1 MPILAAAAA
10 PGAISWIRRRCRCVS
25 IPRISARLSAPIIAT
40 SPRWPAGLP
49 RLSPNTWATASSSAT
64 RRRMGTTRRARSR
77 WAWRSSTRSAPSAYR
92 IARDSDELDAHPTH
106 TEHDHRRNEP
116 GDNRAADHEPVGE
129 RLGDAVRHHDPTRA
143 DRKMGED
150 EECAEPI
157 MRHEADVPLV
167 LDESG
172 WRARR
177 GDRSGVDAKICPCE
191 YEDRVHV
198 AQHVKS
204 EVDARRDL
212 KGVEAVA
219 GRCGKPP
226 NEEEPRANLEEE
238 ERDHQRLQDVV
249 AVHVPEHFHHRIVRP
264 FACGEHQVVGDVER
278 CYGAGGEDGNFVAYI
293 NRWSAAMPQPNDLSR
308 SLVALDQDSTI
319 IAVVE
324 LSQSSWLVGG
334 ILPGIERQPRK
345 KLEPS
350 PERLL
355 ALLHRWRDE
364 SVRAG
369 RTITRIA
376 VAFEAGRDGFWLARW
391 LAARGVEAHVIHPSS
406 VAVSRE
412 HRRAKTDRLDTEL
425 LKRGFLGWLRG
436 ERGHCSMAR
445 VPTIAE
451 EDAKRPNRERECLVK
466 ERTRLVNRMKGT
478 LARLGIRNFKP
489 TLRQAAEH
497 LAALS
502 TPEGSALP
510 PNVTAELERDIAR
523 LRLVI
528 GQIKQLE
535 EARRQR
541 LEEQP
546 ERGPHAMVRLLA
558 RVVGI
563 GIETADMLVN
573 EVLSRPLRDRR
584 AVARY
589 AGLTGAPDESGAKR
603 REQGLAK
610 AGNARVRR
618 GMIQLAW
625 RFLRFQK
632 NSALTQWYQARTADR
647 RGATRKTLIVALAR
661 KLLIALWRFAT
672 TGQTLEGVVLRPA
685 A

>member
-1 MPILAAAAA
+1 
-10 PGAISWIRRRCRCVS
+10 
-25 IPRISARLSAPIIAT
+25 
-40 SPRWPAGLP
+40 
-49 RLSPNTWATASSSAT
+49 
-64 RRRMGTTRRARSR
+64 
-77 WAWRSSTRSAPSAYR
+77 
-92 IARDSDELDAHPTH
+92 
-106 TEHDHRRNEP
+106 
-116 GDNRAADHEPVGE
+116 
-129 RLGDAVRHHDPTRA
+129 
-143 DRKMGED
+143 
-150 EECAEPI
+150 
-157 MRHEADVPLV
+157 
-167 LDESG
+167 
-172 WRARR
+172 
-177 GDRSGVDAKICPCE
+177 
-191 YEDRVHV
+191 
-198 AQHVKS
+198 
-204 EVDARRDL
+204 
-212 KGVEAVA
+212 
-219 GRCGKPP
+219 
-226 NEEEPRANLEEE
+226 
-238 ERDHQRLQDVV
+238 
-249 AVHVPEHFHHRIVRP
+249 
-264 FACGEHQVVGDVER
+264 
-278 CYGAGGEDGNFVAYI
+278 
-293 NRWSAAMPQPNDLSR
+293 MPQPNDLSR
-308 SLVALDQDSTI
+308 SLVALDQNSTI

-324 LSQSSWLVGG
+324 MSQSSWLVGG

-350 PERLL
+350 PELLL

-364 SVRAG
+364 AVRAG

-436 ERGHCSMAR
+436 ERGHCSMVR
-445 VPTIAE
+445 VPTLAE

-466 ERTRLVNRMKGT
+466 DRTRLVNRMKGT
-478 LARLGIRNFKP
+478 LARLGIRNFRL
-489 TLRQAAEH
+489 TLRNAAEH

-502 TPEGSALP
+502 TPEGSPLP
-510 PNVTAELERDIAR
+510 PNVAAELERDIAR

-528 GQIKQLE
+528 GQIKQIE

-584 AVARY
+584 AVARGACPRAGRRPDPG

-632 NSALTQWYQARTADR
+632 NSALAQWYQARTADH
-647 RGATRKTLIVALAR
+647 RGATRKTMIVALAR
-661 KLLIALWRFAT
+661 KLLIALWRFVT
-672 TGQTLEGVVLRPA
+672 IGEPLDGVTLRPA
-685 A
+685 S